1 MLYNPNQDGLYSWCD
16 DTAVKFSDEE
26 KKWYY
31 PEIYEAAI
39 EVPCHHEFF
48 KLIQWHNYVFQTIEH
63 LKLPSARIFF
73 EDFLT
78 DYDYQVKRLLDF
90 YELAAVVKIEE
101 NPVEP
106 TYVSRGTLFKLED
119 KIKIKAFI
127 QKLASPLTLDLLNR
141 YLINIPDL
149 ELA

>member
-1 MLYNPNQDGLYSWCD
+1 M
-16 DTAVKFSDEE
+16 
-26 KKWYY
+26 
-31 PEIYEAAI
+31 
-39 EVPCHHEFF
+39 
-48 KLIQWHNYVFQTIEH
+48 
-63 LKLPSARIFF
+63 KLPSARVFF